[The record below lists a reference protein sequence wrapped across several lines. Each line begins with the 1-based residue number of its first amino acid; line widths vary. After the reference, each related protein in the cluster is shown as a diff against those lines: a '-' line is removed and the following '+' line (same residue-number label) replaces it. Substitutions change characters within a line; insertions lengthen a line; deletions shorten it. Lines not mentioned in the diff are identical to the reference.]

1 MYPTTSPCATRCLLR
16 SFPQQANRAHE
27 CKRAER
33 SEIGS
38 DTLGVTCILDAEF
51 TQFVEETRIEL
62 HWYAFRLCGNHA
74 QAEDLVQSAYLKRWD
89 NWVRYGPSD
98 PERQRALAYIAVRN
112 VHFDYLRKKSNS
124 YAPTD
129 LADYD
134 VAGDS
139 VVEEEFI
146 ESENVR
152 ELLAAV
158 EKLPD
163 RFREVITAVYI
174 DRSTVAAYAALEGLT
189 PKRASR
195 YHLKALQLLREILG
209 EQ

>member
-1 MYPTTSPCATRCLLR
+1 M
-16 SFPQQANRAHE
+16 
-27 CKRAER
+27 
-33 SEIGS
+33 
-38 DTLGVTCILDAEF
+38 LDAEF
-51 TQFVEETRIEL
+51 TRFVKETGTKL

-89 NWVRYGPSD
+89 NWVKYGPTD
-98 PERQRALAYIAVRN
+98 PELQRALAYRAVSN
-112 VHFDYLRKKSNS
+112 VHIDYLRKKSNS
-124 YAPTD
+124 YVPTD

-146 ESENVR
+146 ESENARGV
-152 ELLAAV
+152 LTAV

-174 DRSTVAAYAALEGLT
+174 DGSTVAEYAASEGMT